1 MEINSLNTSL
11 DQLVRK
17 KTLIHELD
25 QKIEAKITDA
35 KELESE
41 IFEAEE
47 LSCELEEKDRYIS
60 TINIQF
66 NVITQGNIGTSSSA
80 ISQNTNTVYVGLSL
94 SSVNVQSQTHVQSMT
109 SCISSA
115 ENDTNPLNISTP
127 SEDTPTT
134 QLPRPIL
141 AYVIQRILAF
151 YISNS
156 SMSNAILI
164 NTRHR

>member
-1 MEINSLNTSL
+1 MEMNSLNTSL

-17 KTLIHELD
+17 RTLIHELD
-25 QKIEAKITDA
+25 QKIKAKITDA

-47 LSCELEEKDRYIS
+47 LSCELEEKDGYIS

-66 NVITQGNIGTSSSA
+66 NVITQENIA
-80 ISQNTNTVYVGLSL
+80 ISQNTNTVYTGPSL
-94 SSVNVQSQTHVQSMT
+94 APVNVQSQTHVQSMT
-109 SCISSA
+109 SGISSA

-127 SEDTPTT
+127 SEDTLTT

-156 SMSNAILI
+156 SISNAILI